1 MKMANHVSFDTIEK
15 YLLESS
21 YPPEIIGDKGGK
33 VHFGRLLNF
42 FCILD
47 GHLMHKN
54 LSSIISSKERQQIVV
69 HDVPV
74 SLGHDS
80 KAKTM
85 ASDRGKDTFKPKKK
99 KNRKGFSDITSKIT
113 SNDVSRSAIKAS
125 QKRES

>member
-15 YLLESS
+15 YLLENS

-69 HDVPV
+69 HDVHV

-99 KNRKGFSDITSKIT
+99 KKIGKVFLT
-113 SNDVSRSAIKAS
+113 
-125 QKRES
+125 